1 MFLPHRSLSK
11 RHQKASSK
19 ALHTSSASH
28 TSNTSKSTLLK
39 TLFFVGLPATLLLNG
54 CEYYIKKVNLEQ
66 LSQNPPFNI
75 PLTTGQH
82 QNGEVFL
89 RIAILGDAEPKP
101 LAEFPN
107 MRGAIE
113 QMNTLH
119 QAEPIDFV
127 IGVGDIAHEG
137 TDIQYE
143 ASTVELQKFTVPFYP
158 IMGNEEHNESVEK
171 YLDYAQ
177 KWNPVVTSSRY
188 VIEGDSIAFIFASPG
203 YSREFEDEGVL
214 WIRDQLQAMAPKP
227 VFLIVH
233 GAQAGA
239 YPENPEKGVHN
250 PLFVEEV
257 VSQPNLTAMI
267 SGDLHMDMERVNH
280 SKQIGSTH
288 YLHIPGVERTK
299 IPDETNHTPM
309 FRVMTITHEGQ
320 VLVDTYT
327 VGESE
332 PHERLAYSFEI
343 SFTERSEQN

>member
-1 MFLPHRSLSK
+1 MFLPHCSLSK

-19 ALHTSSASH
+19 ALQTSSASH

-39 TLFFVGLPATLLLNG
+39 TLFLATLPVILLLSG

-66 LSQNPPFNI
+66 LSQNPPFSI

-82 QNGEVFL
+82 QDEVVYL

-113 QMNTLH
+113 QINALH
-119 QAEPIDFV
+119 QTEPIDFV

-143 ASTVELQKFTVPFYP
+143 ASMVELQKFTVPFYP

-171 YLDYAQ
+171 YLGYAQ
-177 KWNPVVTSSRY
+177 KWNPEIISSRY
-188 VIEGDSIAFIFASPG
+188 VMEGDSIAFIFASPG
-203 YSREFEDEGVL
+203 FGREFEDEGVL

-239 YPENPEKGVHN
+239 FPENPEKGVHN

-309 FRVMTITHEGQ
+309 FRVMTITQTGQ

-332 PHERLAYSFEI
+332 PRESLAYSFEI
-343 SFTERSEQN
+343 SFAERSE